1 VREIIKNDLA
11 AISKMSHEFVDYL
24 NKVSSDA
31 DVVPL
36 SEKILDEQMFSQ
48 SINLLRGNIAEINND
63 AVGYILYYY
72 GFNPDIPSVIVHI
85 ADLYVNN
92 NHRNKGIGKKLV
104 NEVART
110 AKQNGARQLHVHAW
124 VENPKAIKFYE
135 SMKMEL
141 IDFNAYFVMKF

>member
-1 VREIIKNDLA
+1 MVSVREIIKNDLA

-63 AVGYILYYY
+63 AVG
-72 GFNPDIPSVIVHI
+72 
-85 ADLYVNN
+85 
-92 NHRNKGIGKKLV
+92 
-104 NEVART
+104 
-110 AKQNGARQLHVHAW
+110 
-124 VENPKAIKFYE
+124 
-135 SMKMEL
+135 
-141 IDFNAYFVMKF
+141 